1 MKDMP
6 VKWLNN
12 QTKEDF
18 SNMSYE
24 FKVDV
29 DSAVIEAEYSGIVNF
44 EERML
49 AINEGMAI
57 LQDRHYSRILV
68 NLVGA
73 KMQLSKDEKVALA
86 NYVSEQH
93 ALINAKTAFLIRC
106 EQTEREEMD
115 DAVMRTDEF
124 VSQVFYS
131 RTAALKWLEEQ
142 K

>member
-1 MKDMP
+1 
-6 VKWLNN
+6 
-12 QTKEDF
+12 
-18 SNMSYE
+18 MSYQ

-29 DSAVIEAEYSGIVNF
+29 ENAVIEAEYSGIVNF
-44 EERML
+44 EERMQ
-49 AINEGMAI
+49 AIREGLAI
-57 LQDRHYSRILV
+57 LQDREYPRILI

-73 KMQLSKDEKVALA
+73 KMQLSKDEKIALA

-115 DAVMRTDEF
+115 DAVSRTEEF

-131 RTAALKWLEEQ
+131 RTAALQWLVQ
-142 K
+142 